1 MLVFLLILNNLPY
14 AGNERESTKR
24 RRTESV
30 SAIYRRKMV
39 VIIVWLLPICAR
51 SRLRLRYNDI
61 PAKVSIITRL
71 VIIVT
76 RHVILLKCLL
86 SRRISLVDETLARI
100 VVMMVRVGALSMK
113 SLLVSMTA

>member
-51 SRLRLRYNDI
+51 SHLWLHHSDI

-86 SRRISLVDETLARI
+86 SRRISLVDETLTRI
-100 VVMMVRVGALSMK
+100 VVMMVRVSALGMK
-113 SLLVSMTA
+113 SFLVSMTA